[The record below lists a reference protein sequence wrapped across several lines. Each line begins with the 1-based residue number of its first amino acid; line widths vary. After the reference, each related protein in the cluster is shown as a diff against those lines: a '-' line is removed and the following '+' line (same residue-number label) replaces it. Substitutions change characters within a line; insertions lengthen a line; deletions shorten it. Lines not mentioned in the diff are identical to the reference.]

1 MVGRRLPT
9 LALFLALIAGLL
21 HGVAATAGDLT
32 HTPFGHADLFCD
44 CGY

>member
-21 HGVAATAGDLT
+21 HGVAATTRPSLP
-32 HTPFGHADLFCD
+32 HTGIS
-44 CGY
+44 